1 MSSARESGRGLKQ
14 TQVPMRLEI
23 TETWR
28 VFLQTAPLSGLSTF
42 VFVSVIESRSDSTT
56 YSKKTR
62 HIPRKSVVKPPG
74 HCPAIHGKTRPDGHA
89 VKRNRGFTE
98 RE

>member
-28 VFLQTAPLSGLSTF
+28 VFFANSAIVWFIDLRFRERNRVAERLDHIFQKNTS
-42 VFVSVIESRSDSTT
+42 
-56 YSKKTR
+56 YSKK
-62 HIPRKSVVKPPG
+62 
-74 HCPAIHGKTRPDGHA
+74 
-89 VKRNRGFTE
+89 KRR
-98 RE
+98 